1 MNERIKGEMNELKDL
16 KMTGVY
22 IIPIFF
28 IPPPPNNNP
37 ENDAFEKA

>member
-22 IIPIFF
+22 IIPIFLSINGAAGKF
-28 IPPPPNNNP
+28 SL
-37 ENDAFEKA
+37 DFR